1 MPKEKREKAMKLVD
15 RLYTTLIALAGLLL
29 SPGLWAHPFGYH
41 EEGFIMLH
49 EHVHTEPV
57 SSWWLLVAFLLA
69 AVVLHLTG
77 RLLKGRLAW
86 FVRTAILAASGGA
99 ALLIG

>member
-1 MPKEKREKAMKLVD
+1 MNVWRCLA
-15 RLYTTLIALAGLLL
+15 TTLTLL
-29 SPGLWAHPFGYH
+29 PAALWAHPFGHH
-41 EEGFIMLH
+41 EEGFIMLR

-69 AVVLHLTG
+69 GAALHLAA
-77 RLLKGRLAW
+77 RLFKGRLAR
-86 FVRTAILAASGGA
+86 FVRAAILASSGAA